1 MATTSEIKVGLDA
14 IAQVIAAQRAVI
26 EKAQQNAAAASGVL
40 GNLPTDW
47 ADLISTVQAFP
58 SNGNAFQNVSKA
70 ELAAL
75 ATEYTA
81 LKAAADQLVAVAV

>member
-26 EKAQQNAAAASGVL
+26 EKAQQNAGAASAVL
-40 GNLPTDW
+40 ANLPTDY
-47 ADLISTVQAFP
+47 ADLIATVQAFP